1 MCTWIL
7 GRLFRSFK
15 GNTEISIKLEMFI
28 SFEGIEG
35 SGKSTLLENL
45 KKYYLKKELEVIFT
59 KEPGGTELGKDIR
72 GILLNP
78 ESSISSEAELLLLMA
93 DRIEHV
99 TTIINP
105 NLKKNKIIFCDRY
118 IDSTIA
124 YQGKGRNLSENKIK
138 ELIDILNLPIP
149 DLTIL
154 LDLPVE
160 DGLLRANKRNELDR
174 FEKEDINF
182 HKSIRKSYLDL
193 QKKDP
198 KRIFLF
204 DSSISENKLFEN
216 VLNLIEKKIHE
227 SH

>member
-1 MCTWIL
+1 
-7 GRLFRSFK
+7 
-15 GNTEISIKLEMFI
+15 MFI

-78 ESSISSEAELLLLMA
+78 ESSLSSEAELLLLMA

>member
-1 MCTWIL
+1 
-7 GRLFRSFK
+7 
-15 GNTEISIKLEMFI
+15 MFI

-35 SGKSTLLENL
+35 SGKSTLLRNL
-45 KKYYLKKELEVIFT
+45 QKYYLKKDLEILFT
-59 KEPGGTELGKDIR
+59 KEPGGTDLGKDIR
-72 GILLNP
+72 DILLNP
-78 ESSISSEAELLLLMA
+78 TSLISSEAELLLLMA

-99 TTIINP
+99 KTKINP

-124 YQGKGRNLSENKIK
+124 YQGKGRNLSEDKIK
-138 ELIDILNLPIP
+138 ELINILNLPIP

-160 DGLLRANKRNELDR
+160 VGLLRANKRNELDR

-193 QKKDP
+193 QKKEP

-227 SH
+227 SN

>member
-1 MCTWIL
+1 
-7 GRLFRSFK
+7 
-15 GNTEISIKLEMFI
+15 MFI

-35 SGKSTLLENL
+35 SGKSSLLENL

-78 ESSISSEAELLLLMA
+78 ASLISSEAELLLLMA

-99 TTIINP
+99 KTIINP

-124 YQGKGRNLSENKIK
+124 YQGKGRNLSEDKIK

-216 VLNLIEKKIHE
+216 VLSAASDFRIRLGLTGLKCFPCEIE
-227 SH
+227 

>member
-1 MCTWIL
+1 
-7 GRLFRSFK
+7 
-15 GNTEISIKLEMFI
+15 MFI

-35 SGKSTLLENL
+35 SGKSTLLRNL
-45 KKYYLKKELEVIFT
+45 QKYYLKKDLEVLFT
-59 KEPGGTELGKDIR
+59 KEPGGTDLGKDIR
-72 GILLNP
+72 DILLNP
-78 ESSISSEAELLLLMA
+78 ASLISPEAELLLLMA
-93 DRIEHV
+93 DRIEHIK
-99 TTIINP
+99 TRINP

-124 YQGKGRNLSENKIK
+124 YQGKGRNLSEDKIK
-138 ELIDILNLPIP
+138 ELINILNLPIP

-193 QKKDP
+193 QKKEP

-227 SH
+227 SN

>member
-1 MCTWIL
+1 
-7 GRLFRSFK
+7 
-15 GNTEISIKLEMFI
+15 MFI

-45 KKYYLKKELEVIFT
+45 KKYFLKKELEVLFT
-59 KEPGGTELGKDIR
+59 KEPGGTKLGKDIR
-72 GILLNP
+72 SILLNP
-78 ESSISSEAELLLLMA
+78 ASLISSEAELLLLMA

-124 YQGKGRNLSENKIK
+124 YQGKGRNLSEDKIK

-204 DSSISENKLFEN
+204 DSSISENKLFKN
-216 VLNLIEKKIHE
+216 VLNLIEKKINE

>member
-1 MCTWIL
+1 
-7 GRLFRSFK
+7 
-15 GNTEISIKLEMFI
+15 MFI

-35 SGKSTLLENL
+35 SGKSTLLRNL
-45 KKYYLKKELEVIFT
+45 QKYYLKKDLEVLFT
-59 KEPGGTELGKDIR
+59 KEPGGTDLGKDIR
-72 GILLNP
+72 DILLNP
-78 ESSISSEAELLLLMA
+78 ASLISPEAELLLLMA
-93 DRIEHV
+93 DRIEHIK
-99 TTIINP
+99 TRINP

-124 YQGKGRNLSENKIK
+124 YQGKGRNLSEDKIK
-138 ELIDILNLPIP
+138 ELINILNLPIP

-193 QKKDP
+193 QKKES

>member
-1 MCTWIL
+1 
-7 GRLFRSFK
+7 
-15 GNTEISIKLEMFI
+15 MFI

-35 SGKSTLLENL
+35 SGKSTLLEKL

-78 ESSISSEAELLLLMA
+78 ESSFSSEAELLLLMA

>member
-1 MCTWIL
+1 
-7 GRLFRSFK
+7 
-15 GNTEISIKLEMFI
+15 MFI

-59 KEPGGTELGKDIR
+59 KEPGGTELGKEIR

>member
-1 MCTWIL
+1 
-7 GRLFRSFK
+7 
-15 GNTEISIKLEMFI
+15 MFI

-59 KEPGGTELGKDIR
+59 KEPGGTELGKEIR

-99 TTIINP
+99 TTKINP

-124 YQGKGRNLSENKIK
+124 YQGKGRNLSEDKIK

-193 QKKDP
+193 QKKEP

-227 SH
+227 SN

>member
-1 MCTWIL
+1 
-7 GRLFRSFK
+7 
-15 GNTEISIKLEMFI
+15 MFI

-59 KEPGGTELGKDIR
+59 KEPGGTELGKEIR

-124 YQGKGRNLSENKIK
+124 YQGKGRNLSEDKIK

>member
-1 MCTWIL
+1 
-7 GRLFRSFK
+7 
-15 GNTEISIKLEMFI
+15 MFI

-35 SGKSTLLENL
+35 SGKSTLLRNL
-45 KKYYLKKELEVIFT
+45 QKYYLKKDLEILFT
-59 KEPGGTELGKDIR
+59 KEPGGTDLGKDIR
-72 GILLNP
+72 DILLNP
-78 ESSISSEAELLLLMA
+78 SSLISSEAELLLLMA

-99 TTIINP
+99 KTKINP

-124 YQGKGRNLSENKIK
+124 YQGKGRNLSEDKIK
-138 ELIDILNLPIP
+138 ELINILNLPIP

-160 DGLLRANKRNELDR
+160 VGLIRANKRNELDR

-182 HKSIRKSYLDL
+182 HKSIRKSYLDM
-193 QKKDP
+193 QKKEP

>member
-1 MCTWIL
+1 
-7 GRLFRSFK
+7 
-15 GNTEISIKLEMFI
+15 MFI

-45 KKYYLKKELEVIFT
+45 KKYYLKKDLEVLFT
-59 KEPGGTELGKDIR
+59 KEPGGTELGKVIR
-72 GILLNP
+72 NILLDP
-78 ESSISSEAELLLLMA
+78 KSLISSEAELLLLMA

-105 NLKKNKIIFCDRY
+105 NLKKNKMIFCDRY

-124 YQGKGRNLSENKIK
+124 YQGKGRNLSEDKVK
-138 ELIDILNLPIP
+138 KLIDVLNLPIP

-182 HKSIRKSYLDL
+182 HESIRKSYLDL

>member
-1 MCTWIL
+1 
-7 GRLFRSFK
+7 
-15 GNTEISIKLEMFI
+15 MFI

-35 SGKSTLLENL
+35 SGKYTLLRNL
-45 KKYYLKKELEVIFT
+45 QKYYLKKDLEILFT
-59 KEPGGTELGKDIR
+59 KEPGGTDLGKDIR
-72 GILLNP
+72 DILLKP
-78 ESSISSEAELLLLMA
+78 TSLISPEAELLLLMA

-99 TTIINP
+99 KTRINP

-124 YQGKGRNLSENKIK
+124 YQGKGRNLREDKIK
-138 ELIDILNLPIP
+138 ELINILNLPIP

-193 QKKDP
+193 QKQEP

-227 SH
+227 SN

>member
-1 MCTWIL
+1 
-7 GRLFRSFK
+7 
-15 GNTEISIKLEMFI
+15 MFI

-45 KKYYLKKELEVIFT
+45 KKYYLKKELEIIFT

-78 ESSISSEAELLLLMA
+78 ESLISSEAELLLLMA

-216 VLNLIEKKIHE
+216 VLNFIEKKIHE

>member
-1 MCTWIL
+1 
-7 GRLFRSFK
+7 
-15 GNTEISIKLEMFI
+15 MFI

-45 KKYYLKKELEVIFT
+45 KKYFLKTDLEILFT
-59 KEPGGTELGKDIR
+59 KEPGGTELGKVIR
-72 GILLNP
+72 KILLDP
-78 ESSISSEAELLLLMA
+78 ASLITSEAELLLLMA

-99 TTIINP
+99 TTTINP

-124 YQGKGRNLSENKIK
+124 YQGKARNLKEDKIRK
-138 ELIDILNLPIP
+138 LIDILNLPIP

-154 LDLPVE
+154 LDLPVKV
-160 DGLLRANKRNELDR
+160 GLLRANKRNELDR

-227 SH
+227 SN

>member
-1 MCTWIL
+1 
-7 GRLFRSFK
+7 
-15 GNTEISIKLEMFI
+15 MFI

-45 KKYYLKKELEVIFT
+45 KKYYLKKELEVLFT

-78 ESSISSEAELLLLMA
+78 TSLISSEAELLLLMA

-124 YQGKGRNLSENKIK
+124 YQGKGRNLSEDKIK

-160 DGLLRANKRNELDR
+160 DGLLRADKRNELDR

-204 DSSISENKLFEN
+204 DSSISENKLFKN
-216 VLNLIEKKIHE
+216 VLNLIEKKINE

>member
-1 MCTWIL
+1 
-7 GRLFRSFK
+7 
-15 GNTEISIKLEMFI
+15 MFI

-72 GILLNP
+72 GLLLNP

-193 QKKDP
+193 QKKEP

>member
-1 MCTWIL
+1 
-7 GRLFRSFK
+7 
-15 GNTEISIKLEMFI
+15 MFI
-28 SFEGIEG
+28 SFEAIEG

-78 ESSISSEAELLLLMA
+78 ESSFSSEAELLLLMA

>member
-1 MCTWIL
+1 
-7 GRLFRSFK
+7 
-15 GNTEISIKLEMFI
+15 MFI

-45 KKYYLKKELEVIFT
+45 KKYYLKKDLEVLFT
-59 KEPGGTELGKDIR
+59 KEPGGTELGKVIR
-72 GILLNP
+72 NILLDP
-78 ESSISSEAELLLLMA
+78 KSLISSEAELLLLMA

-105 NLKKNKIIFCDRY
+105 NLKKNKMIFCDRY

-124 YQGKGRNLSENKIK
+124 YQGKGRNLSEDKVK
-138 ELIDILNLPIP
+138 KLIDALNLPIP

-182 HKSIRKSYLDL
+182 HESIRKSYLDL

-216 VLNLIEKKIHE
+216 VLNLIEKKIYE
-227 SH
+227 SN

>member
-1 MCTWIL
+1 
-7 GRLFRSFK
+7 
-15 GNTEISIKLEMFI
+15 MFI

-35 SGKSTLLENL
+35 SGKSTLLRNL
-45 KKYYLKKELEVIFT
+45 QKYYLKKDLEVLFT
-59 KEPGGTELGKDIR
+59 KEPGGTDLGKDIR
-72 GILLNP
+72 DILLNP
-78 ESSISSEAELLLLMA
+78 ASLISPEAELLLLMA
-93 DRIEHV
+93 DRIEHIK
-99 TTIINP
+99 TRINP

-124 YQGKGRNLSENKIK
+124 YQGKGRNLSEDKIK
-138 ELIDILNLPIP
+138 ELINILNLPIP

-193 QKKDP
+193 QKKEP

-204 DSSISENKLFEN
+204 DSLISENKLFEN
-216 VLNLIEKKIHE
+216 VLNLIEKKIRE
-227 SH
+227 SN

>member
-1 MCTWIL
+1 
-7 GRLFRSFK
+7 
-15 GNTEISIKLEMFI
+15 MFI

-45 KKYYLKKELEVIFT
+45 KKYFLKKELEVLFT
-59 KEPGGTELGKDIR
+59 KEPGGTKLGKDIR
-72 GILLNP
+72 SILLNP
-78 ESSISSEAELLLLMA
+78 ASLISSEAELLLLMA

-124 YQGKGRNLSENKIK
+124 YQGKGRNLSEDKIK

>member
-1 MCTWIL
+1 
-7 GRLFRSFK
+7 
-15 GNTEISIKLEMFI
+15 MFI

-78 ESSISSEAELLLLMA
+78 ESLISSEAELLLLMA

-124 YQGKGRNLSENKIK
+124 YQGKGRNLSEDKIK

-204 DSSISENKLFEN
+204 DSSIPENKLFEN

>member
-1 MCTWIL
+1 
-7 GRLFRSFK
+7 
-15 GNTEISIKLEMFI
+15 MFI

-78 ESSISSEAELLLLMA
+78 ESSFSSEAELLLLMA

-138 ELIDILNLPIP
+138 EMIDILNLPIP

>member
-1 MCTWIL
+1 
-7 GRLFRSFK
+7 
-15 GNTEISIKLEMFI
+15 MFI

-72 GILLNP
+72 DILLNP

-124 YQGKGRNLSENKIK
+124 YQGKGRNLSEDKIK

-174 FEKEDINF
+174 FEKEGINF

>member
-1 MCTWIL
+1 
-7 GRLFRSFK
+7 
-15 GNTEISIKLEMFI
+15 MFI

-45 KKYYLKKELEVIFT
+45 KKYYLKKELEVLFT

-78 ESSISSEAELLLLMA
+78 ESLISSEAELLLLMA

-118 IDSTIA
+118 IDSSIA
-124 YQGKGRNLSENKIK
+124 YQGKGRNLNENKIK

-198 KRIFLF
+198 ERIFLF
-204 DSSISENKLFEN
+204 DSSISENKLFES
-216 VLNLIEKKIHE
+216 VLNFIEKKIDE

>member
-1 MCTWIL
+1 
-7 GRLFRSFK
+7 
-15 GNTEISIKLEMFI
+15 MFI

-45 KKYYLKKELEVIFT
+45 KKYYLKKELEVLFT

-78 ESSISSEAELLLLMA
+78 ESLISSEAELLLLMA

-124 YQGKGRNLSENKIK
+124 YQGRGRNLSEDKIK

-160 DGLLRANKRNELDR
+160 DGLLRADKRNELDR

-227 SH
+227 SN

>member
-1 MCTWIL
+1 
-7 GRLFRSFK
+7 
-15 GNTEISIKLEMFI
+15 MFI

-35 SGKSTLLENL
+35 SGKSTLLRNL
-45 KKYYLKKELEVIFT
+45 QKYYLKKDLEILFT
-59 KEPGGTELGKDIR
+59 KEPGGTDLGKDIR
-72 GILLNP
+72 DILLNP
-78 ESSISSEAELLLLMA
+78 SSLISSEAELLLLMA

-99 TTIINP
+99 KTKINP

-124 YQGKGRNLSENKIK
+124 YQGKGRNLSEDKIK

>member
-1 MCTWIL
+1 
-7 GRLFRSFK
+7 
-15 GNTEISIKLEMFI
+15 MFI

-72 GILLNP
+72 DILLNP

-124 YQGKGRNLSENKIK
+124 YQGKGRNLSEDKIK

>member
-1 MCTWIL
+1 
-7 GRLFRSFK
+7 
-15 GNTEISIKLEMFI
+15 MFI

>member
-1 MCTWIL
+1 MRTWIL

-78 ESSISSEAELLLLMA
+78 ESSFSSEAELLLLMA

>member
-1 MCTWIL
+1 
-7 GRLFRSFK
+7 
-15 GNTEISIKLEMFI
+15 MFI

-35 SGKSTLLENL
+35 SGKSTLLRNL
-45 KKYYLKKELEVIFT
+45 QKYYLKKDLEILFT
-59 KEPGGTELGKDIR
+59 KEPGGTDLGKDIR
-72 GILLNP
+72 DILLNP
-78 ESSISSEAELLLLMA
+78 TSLISPEAELLLLMA

-99 TTIINP
+99 KTRINP

-124 YQGKGRNLSENKIK
+124 YQGKGRNLREDKIK
-138 ELIDILNLPIP
+138 ELINILNLPIP

-160 DGLLRANKRNELDR
+160 VGLLRANKRNELDR

-193 QKKDP
+193 QKQEP

-227 SH
+227 SN

>member
-1 MCTWIL
+1 
-7 GRLFRSFK
+7 
-15 GNTEISIKLEMFI
+15 MFI

-35 SGKSTLLENL
+35 SGKSSLLENL

-59 KEPGGTELGKDIR
+59 KEPGGTELGKDIM

-124 YQGKGRNLSENKIK
+124 YQGKGRNLSEDKIK

-216 VLNLIEKKIHE
+216 VLNFIEKKIHE

>member
-1 MCTWIL
+1 
-7 GRLFRSFK
+7 
-15 GNTEISIKLEMFI
+15 MFI

-45 KKYYLKKELEVIFT
+45 KNYYLKKDLEVLFT
-59 KEPGGTELGKDIR
+59 KEPGGTELGKVIR
-72 GILLNP
+72 NILLDP
-78 ESSISSEAELLLLMA
+78 TSLISSEAELLLLMA

-105 NLKKNKIIFCDRY
+105 NLKKNKMIFCDRY

-124 YQGKGRNLSENKIK
+124 YQGKGRNLSEEKVK
-138 ELIDILNLPIP
+138 KLIDVLNLPIP
-149 DLTIL
+149 NLTIL

-182 HKSIRKSYLDL
+182 HESIRKSYLDL

-204 DSSISENKLFEN
+204 DSSISENKLFKN

-227 SH
+227 SN

>member
-1 MCTWIL
+1 
-7 GRLFRSFK
+7 
-15 GNTEISIKLEMFI
+15 MFI

-45 KKYYLKKELEVIFT
+45 KKYYLKKELEVLFT

-72 GILLNP
+72 GILLNT
-78 ESSISSEAELLLLMA
+78 ESLISSEAELLLLMA

-124 YQGKGRNLSENKIK
+124 YQGKGRNLSEDKIK

-204 DSSISENKLFEN
+204 DSSISENKLFKN
-216 VLNLIEKKIHE
+216 VLNLIEKKINE

>member
-1 MCTWIL
+1 
-7 GRLFRSFK
+7 
-15 GNTEISIKLEMFI
+15 MFI

-227 SH
+227 SN

>member
-1 MCTWIL
+1 
-7 GRLFRSFK
+7 
-15 GNTEISIKLEMFI
+15 MFI

-35 SGKSTLLENL
+35 SGKSTLLRNL
-45 KKYYLKKELEVIFT
+45 QKYYLKKDIEILFT
-59 KEPGGTELGKDIR
+59 KEPGGTDLGKDIR
-72 GILLNP
+72 DILLNP
-78 ESSISSEAELLLLMA
+78 TSLISPEAELLLLMA

-99 TTIINP
+99 KTRINP

-124 YQGKGRNLSENKIK
+124 YQGKGRNLSEDKIK
-138 ELIDILNLPIP
+138 ELINILNLPIP

-160 DGLLRANKRNELDR
+160 DGLLRAKKRNEFDR

-193 QKKDP
+193 QKKEP

-227 SH
+227 SN

>member
-1 MCTWIL
+1 
-7 GRLFRSFK
+7 
-15 GNTEISIKLEMFI
+15 MFI

-78 ESSISSEAELLLLMA
+78 ASLISSEAELLLLMA

-99 TTIINP
+99 KTIINP

-124 YQGKGRNLSENKIK
+124 YQGKGRNLSEDKIK

>member
-1 MCTWIL
+1 
-7 GRLFRSFK
+7 
-15 GNTEISIKLEMFI
+15 MFI

-78 ESSISSEAELLLLMA
+78 ESSFSSEAELLLLMA

-182 HKSIRKSYLDL
+182 HISIRKSYLDL